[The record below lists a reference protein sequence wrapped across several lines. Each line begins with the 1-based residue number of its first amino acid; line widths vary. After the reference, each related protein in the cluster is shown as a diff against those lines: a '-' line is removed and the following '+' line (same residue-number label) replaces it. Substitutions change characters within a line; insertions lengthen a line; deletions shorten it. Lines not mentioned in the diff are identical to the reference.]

1 MRLYLRTERER
12 EREREREMSF
22 LSLAI
27 QRRPRPLLI
36 FLRGFRVA
44 CLASRAK
51 EHRDRD
57 RACSITFER
66 PFAITRR
73 SSRTELIVTR
83 VRVRHREDG
92 EPSRQREVF
101 AGNIRART
109 RGYDRPYRP
118 RANRLTA
125 RYAIAIR
132 RSRELVSPAF
142 PETADIA
149 LTERDRGATISIHA
163 RSMAACLGSS
173 KLVRR
178 SANCFAEKLEQ
189 SALRCRVLD

>member
-1 MRLYLRTERER
+1 
-12 EREREREMSF
+12 MSF
-22 LSLAI
+22 LAI
-27 QRRPRPLLI
+27 QRRLRPLLI

-57 RACSITFER
+57 RDRACSITFDR

-83 VRVRHREDG
+83 VRVRHREDD

-118 RANRLTA
+118 RANRRATRSQYAALASLSLPLFRKPLILRSLSEIEA
-125 RYAIAIR
+125 RRY
-132 RSRELVSPAF
+132 RSTR
-142 PETADIA
+142 
-149 LTERDRGATISIHA
+149 A
-163 RSMAACLGSS
+163 RWP
-173 KLVRR
+173 LVRFIETR
-178 SANCFAEKLEQ
+178 APFWRIVSQKN
-189 SALRCRVLD
+189 